1 MFKHILVMIEFLF
14 FPSWFQGSLW
24 YSGRGLT
31 ITTFS
36 LLVSLGIIGLDRLR
50 RLNSHKCKKQKNGEG
65 RWGTELDGEKELVV
79 TVLFIYLQH
88 HLKNFTGRCCPSCRL
103 HVVSVS

>member
-1 MFKHILVMIEFLF
+1 MFKHMVMIEFLF
-14 FPSWFQGSLW
+14 FPSYVQGSFW

-31 ITTFS
+31 ITTFH

-50 RLNSHKCKKQKNGEG
+50 RLNSHKCKKQKNGEE
-65 RWGTELDGEKELVV
+65 RWRKELDGEELVV

-88 HLKNFTGRCCPSCRL
+88 HLKNFTGR
-103 HVVSVS
+103 